1 MKKLISN
8 LLLGLGFSCFAGA
21 QTVGNIGA
29 DWLLKPHASVLV
41 VSSTAKSLYVH
52 GNASVTLDGLAG
64 QNVTTNS
71 PALGGALNLH
81 YSAGPVL
88 SGVLGLGCTYD
99 TSKSFQLSDI
109 STRSV
114 GLVFGFQVDV
124 LALVATGA
132 KRAVASALGAY
143 HVIDSDAWH

>member
-1 MKKLISN
+1 MKRLIAN
-8 LLLGLGFSCFAGA
+8 VLLGLGFCMCGA
-21 QTVGNIGA
+21 QTVGNLGA
-29 DWLLKPHASVLV
+29 DWLIKPHDSVLV

-71 PALGGALNLH
+71 PAIGGALNLH
-81 YSAGPVL
+81 YSAGPIFSAVA
-88 SGVLGLGCTYD
+88 GLGCTYD
-99 TSKSFQLSDI
+99 TSKSFQLADV
-109 STRSV
+109 STKSI

-124 LALVATGA
+124 LALVTVGA
-132 KRAVASALGAY
+132 KKAVASALTY